1 MEELARY
8 DMIIKHHSGNKHTNA
23 DSLRRIPDSLDPRDN
38 YFAGADWQK
47 LSCDYCARAQNK
59 WKKVEEEV
67 DDVVPLS
74 LRSIEQQ
81 SMSCTNWIE
90 GMTFEDICNQ
100 QLQDH
105 DLSKIISWLKYTDG
119 SQPSIFEL

>member
-1 MEELARY
+1 ME
-8 DMIIKHHSGNKHTNA
+8 
-23 DSLRRIPDSLDPRDN
+23 
-38 YFAGADWQK
+38 
-47 LSCDYCARAQNK
+47 
-59 WKKVEEEV
+59 KVEEEI

-100 QLQDH
+100 QLQDP
-105 DLSKIISWLKYTDG
+105 DLSKIASWLKYTDG
-119 SQPSIFEL
+119 SQPSIFELRLSDAAVKHLWSCKVQIEIINGCLMYHWVGLTGSKVLLVVPETLK